1 MSALRFKL
9 AARTDMGLVRTNNED
24 NFQVIADLGTTTLS
38 WTNDQVYELPQKGTL
53 LVVADGMGGMNAG
66 EVASEIAVST
76 VKEWFAPQRITD
88 DVVRNRF
95 TIERFMNDAIV
106 EADRRIKLTAQ
117 QQPETRG
124 MGTTLVI
131 AWIFNGELY
140 VSWCGDS
147 RAYIYNP
154 QAGLHQITKDHS
166 YVQQLVDKGALTRDE
181 AFDFPDSNIITR
193 SLSDSPVVAKPESL
207 LKPFQL
213 ADGDIIMLCTDGLCG
228 MIRDCDTEYI
238 PQRAGDSLD
247 ALLDALIQGAYA
259 GGGSDNVT
267 ICLCQVLSGGID
279 CDPTVYDDTERRLN
293 GNVSPIQ
300 QTIDTLSRGASFW
313 HGRKGLITA
322 GALVVAILIIATAI
336 FLWPRPEPQTVQE
349 DECVGTDSIITE
361 VTEEIGATAEEEVS
375 SSPEETAEDESNLTQ
390 SSGDQKHKK
399 SSKKKRAK
407 ESSDQLTETPGLRN
421 DNSGSS
427 NKEGTDQSQTKQP
440 KSSDENTKPNS
451 DILETTGEG
460 DELTLTPN
468 DNNTNA
474 EQE

>member
-24 NFQVIADLGTTTLS
+24 NFQVIADLGATTLS

-213 ADGDIIMLCTDGLCG
+213 ADGDIVMLCTDGLCG

-238 PQRAGDSLD
+238 LQRAGDSLD
-247 ALLDALIQGAYA
+247 ALLDALIQGAYT

-313 HGRKGLITA
+313 HGRKGLIAA
-322 GALVVAILIIATAI
+322 GALVVAILIIATAL
-336 FLWPRPEPQTVQE
+336 FLWPKPEPQTVQE
-349 DECVGTDSIITE
+349 DECVGIDTT
-361 VTEEIGATAEEEVS
+361 TAEAVAVEDTLPPGKITQDQHSPLQDPASKERKGSTGKDEKKEDTGTLGGVAEVLGGQKSADSES
-375 SSPEETAEDESNLTQ
+375 SGTGGNDQPQAEQQGSPPQENEQKQGTSPQRAGDKGELTQ
-390 SSGDQKHKK
+390 T
-399 SSKKKRAK
+399 
-407 ESSDQLTETPGLRN
+407 LN
-421 DNSGSS
+421 DND
-427 NKEGTDQSQTKQP
+427 KQT
-440 KSSDENTKPNS
+440 E
-451 DILETTGEG
+451 
-460 DELTLTPN
+460 
-468 DNNTNA
+468 
-474 EQE
+474 

>member
-9 AARTDMGLVRTNNED
+9 AARTDVGLVRTNNED
-24 NFQVIADLGTTTLS
+24 NFQVMADLGATTLS
-38 WTNDQVYELPQKGTL
+38 WTNDQVYELPLKGTL

-66 EVASEIAVST
+66 EVASEIAVNT
-76 VKEWFAPQRITD
+76 IKEWFAPQRITD

-131 AWIFNGELY
+131 AWIFDGELY

-213 ADGDIIMLCTDGLCG
+213 ADGDIVMLCTDGLCG

-238 PQRAGDSLD
+238 LQRAGNSLD

-293 GNVSPIQ
+293 GNVSPLQ

-313 HGRKGLITA
+313 HRRKGLIVA
-322 GALVVAILIIATAI
+322 GVLVVAILIIATAL
-336 FLWPRPEPQTVQE
+336 FLRPRPEPQAVQE
-349 DECVGTDSIITE
+349 DGCEGTDSITIE
-361 VTEEIGATAEEEVS
+361 AAEATAEEES
-375 SSPEETAEDESNLTQ
+375 SLSVEDTQDKHTTLQDQMGKDHKGSTSKDREQGGSN
-390 SSGDQKHKK
+390 K
-399 SSKKKRAK
+399 
-407 ESSDQLTETPGLRN
+407 LTEAIGRPSDG
-421 DNSGSS
+421 SGSS
-427 NKEGTDQSQTKQP
+427 STEGNDQSQTKQRESP
-440 KSSDENTKPNS
+440 EESTNPNP
-451 DILETTGEG
+451 DVPERAGEEG
-460 DELTLTPN
+460 ELTHTSN
-468 DNNTNA
+468 DNNIQT
-474 EQE
+474 E